1 MFIIKVCEK
10 LIGIICDI
18 AINNAHRNRIF
29 IEFARE
35 VMMMTPFV
43 WNLEYKELKRGKKDH
58 AKQVKGVF
66 FRNNVVTC
74 F

>member
-43 WNLEYKELKRGKKDH
+43 WNLEYKELNGIKRITQNKLK
-58 AKQVKGVF
+58 VF
-66 FRNNVVTC
+66 F
-74 F
+74 